1 MSIFGFGRISEFD
14 AFLLGASLYCSR
26 VIYLCI
32 YVSSRI
38 CLGPVFWNLCI
49 DFLRLWNSFLCA
61 PEWRNLQP
69 LYLSLAGFWAWWG
82 QSEGHLWTPIPLG
95 SDDPLLGCLR
105 LVSFWFCK
113 ALVFRTAKRRMSVVF
128 FRPAL
133 HSLTPPHIF
142 HGFNFKHMA
151 LLPLLYYLI
160 CWKTVWLLSEVGI
173 PNEIRY
179 RYTISS
185 RDT

>member
-69 LYLSLAGFWAWWG
+69 LYLRLVGFWAWWG
-82 QSEGHLWTPIPLG
+82 QSEGHLWTPIPLD
-95 SDDPLLGCLR
+95 SDDPLSGCLC
-105 LVSFWFCK
+105 LVSYCS
-113 ALVFRTAKRRMSVVF
+113 VRRWYSGHLNVTWVLF
-128 FRPAL
+128 A
-133 HSLTPPHIF
+133 PPLFF
-142 HGFNFKHMA
+142 HGFNYKPMG
-151 LLPLLYYLI
+151 LLPEY
-160 CWKTVWLLSEVGI
+160 TVYTENNLHGLSI
-173 PNEIRY
+173 PVSE
-179 RYTISS
+179 
-185 RDT
+185 